1 MGLCLILANRRAG
14 GPASNLS
21 MDFYYDCR
29 PRGLGREAWPVIY
42 VHRIVILIPE

>member
-1 MGLCLILANRRAG
+1 MGLCLTLASRT
-14 GPASNLS
+14 SNLS